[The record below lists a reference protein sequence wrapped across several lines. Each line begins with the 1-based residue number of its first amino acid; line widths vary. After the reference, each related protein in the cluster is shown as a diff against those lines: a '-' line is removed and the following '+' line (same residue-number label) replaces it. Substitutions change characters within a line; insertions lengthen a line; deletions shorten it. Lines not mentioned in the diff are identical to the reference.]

1 MRQLSE
7 FLNTGDLATLT
18 PGHWDAV
25 GGGWRTE
32 NVSAAYRQLT
42 PKKRKEVGESSSRYY
57 FPWGRERLGVPR

>member
-7 FLNTGDLATLT
+7 FLNTGDSATLT

-32 NVSAAYRQLT
+32 NDRCLQAAHSQEE
-42 PKKRKEVGESSSRYY
+42 KGS
-57 FPWGRERLGVPR
+57 W